1 MAIARTAR
9 RVASSLPR
17 ARGQAAR
24 PEVEVR
30 DLAIYEALG
39 AVTGGT
45 DTAPPLAIVDP
56 EAAWA
61 VRA

>member
-1 MAIARTAR
+1 LPTAR
-9 RVASSLPR
+9 GLVTV
-17 ARGQAAR
+17 

-39 AVTGGT
+39 ARRGDT
-45 DTAPPLAIVDP
+45 DIAPPEEIVDP